1 MSVGFIDADG
11 LLSGGLGIVDFFKGL
26 LPEDQAPQGTT
37 VNIKVGISRI
47 GDDVNNLG
55 GKFSAVYGF
64 NILNEFI
71 GQANGQKVAE
81 GDSVTFTIDQSSPGE
96 QASFV
101 GISNA
106 ADATCISWIAVGQR
120 DDTPGGAW
128 TGDIGAECLQRWHVG
143 NQKAGKFKDSNVDYI
158 PRCTWVDSDYTDG
171 TVSAAMKFRT
181 SAYGENV
188 QDTVGNN
195 DHCAFTIFG
204 KDDGS
209 IAGQLAKRSDFDRP
223 EWIINRLIT
232 SDISSQLAKE
242 LCYSNTSWGPDFIG
256 ADGYFCE
263 MSKKKLLPLCSTE
276 DVNGCIEYD
285 ATEKTILKRSTIAR
299 CEVKSV
305 HKSYE
310 TITHNSNSS

>member
-1 MSVGFIDADG
+1 MVPLIKRHS
-11 LLSGGLGIVDFFKGL
+11 LLETNWPYETNRVIFFAAASTQERHSGVKI
-26 LPEDQAPQGTT
+26 
-37 VNIKVGISRI
+37 
-47 GDDVNNLG
+47 
-55 GKFSAVYGF
+55 SAVYGF
-64 NILNEFI
+64 NTFNEFI
-71 GQANGQKVAE
+71 GQADGQKVAE

-120 DDTPGGAW
+120 DNTPDGAW

-171 TVSAAMKFRT
+171 TVSASLKFRT

-188 QDTVGNN
+188 QDNVGNN
-195 DHCAFTIFG
+195 DHCAFTIFS
-204 KDDGS
+204 KDDGP
-209 IAGQLAKRSDFDRP
+209 IAGQPAKRSDFDRP
-223 EWIINRLIT
+223 DWIINHLIT
-232 SDISSQLAKE
+232 SDIPSQLARE

-256 ADGYFCE
+256 ADGYFCD
-263 MSKKKLLPLCSTE
+263 MSKKELLALCSTE
-276 DVNGCIEYD
+276 DVSGCIEYD

-299 CEVKSV
+299 REVKSV
-305 HKSYE
+305 HKSYK

>member
-1 MSVGFIDADG
+1 MSVGFIDAVG

-55 GKFSAVYGF
+55 GKISAVYGF
-64 NILNEFI
+64 NTFNEFI
-71 GQANGQKVAE
+71 GQADGQKVAE

-120 DDTPGGAW
+120 DNTPGGAW

-171 TVSAAMKFRT
+171 TVSAALKFRT

-204 KDDGS
+204 KDDGP
-209 IAGQLAKRSDFDRP
+209 IA
-223 EWIINRLIT
+223 
-232 SDISSQLAKE
+232 E

-256 ADGYFCE
+256 ADGYFCD
-263 MSKKKLLPLCSTE
+263 MSKKELMPLCSTE

-299 CEVKSV
+299 REVKSV

-310 TITHNSNSS
+310 TITHNSNFS